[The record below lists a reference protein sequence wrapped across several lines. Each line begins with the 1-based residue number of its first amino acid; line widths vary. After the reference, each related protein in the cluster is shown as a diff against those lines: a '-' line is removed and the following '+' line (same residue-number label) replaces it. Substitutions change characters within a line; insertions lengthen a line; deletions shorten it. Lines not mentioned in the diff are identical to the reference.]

1 MNIKS
6 LKYATYYNGANFADF
21 PGFFSLISN
30 DGRDISANLK
40 HAALLK
46 KDLKRLS
53 SLANKTKMNE
63 LSKKFS
69 RDKAFYYQYET
80 LKDVAKSIFK
90 ICEMPPL
97 HIVDNL
103 PKPFHKKLW
112 DSMSVDKG
120 DEEHFSIPRGI
131 YYRRNVLTHCY
142 FEFVLSHEL
151 IHWII
156 SQKSKTYVPYV
167 TLIEEGLCD
176 FFGAVI
182 LYKSEILPRNVIKN
196 LYLYN
201 RVTKKRDELWYSYWH
216 HCKLIISLAMKKGL
230 DHIIEIVL
238 SGRDNLI
245 SIYDSVITNTIC
257 DRHSK
262 CKIDE
267 LISMLLEVDSTYIV
281 SADEYILLD
290 SIIKQDRSIVTID
303 QFSYLESTL
312 NKKLH
317 SVMKSIERRGF
328 VIKEKNKSFYFP
340 YLDKLP
346 NVKYLP

>member
-21 PGFFSLISN
+21 PGFFSLLSN
-30 DGRDISANLK
+30 DGRDISANSK

-53 SLANKTKMNE
+53 SLAKETKMND

-69 RDKAFYYQYET
+69 RDEEFYNQYET

-90 ICEMPPL
+90 ISEMPSL
-97 HIVDNL
+97 RIVDNL

-120 DEEHFSIPRGI
+120 DEENFSIPRGI
-131 YYRRNVLTHCY
+131 YYRRDILTHCY

-156 SQKSKTYVPYV
+156 SQRSNTYVPYV

-176 FFGAVI
+176 FIGAVI
-182 LYKSEILPRNVIKN
+182 LYRSSMLPINVIKN

-201 RVTKKRDELWYSYWH
+201 RVTKKRDELWHSYWH
-216 HCKLIISLAMKKGL
+216 HCKLIVSVAMKKGL
-230 DHIIEIVL
+230 DHIIKIVL
-238 SGRDNLI
+238 SGRNNLN
-245 SIYDSVITNTIC
+245 SIYDSVINNTIC

-262 CKIDE
+262 YKIDE
-267 LISMLLEVDSTYIV
+267 LISILLEADSTYVV
-281 SADEYILLD
+281 SADEFILLE
-290 SIIKQDRSIVTID
+290 SIIKQNSPIVTID
-303 QFSYLESTL
+303 QLSYLKGAI
-312 NKKLH
+312 NKKLY
-317 SVMKSIERRGF
+317 SVMKSLEHRGF
-328 VIKEKNKSFYFP
+328 VIKEKGNSFYFP

-346 NVKYLP
+346 NIKYLP